1 MGRTIECFYPGRSFP
16 SISVTGTECSLDC
29 KHCSRRY
36 LDGMVP
42 AKTPEDLL
50 SVAEALAERG
60 ARGFLLSG
68 GVDLSGRVDL
78 SGFVQAIAEIK
89 STTDLLIN
97 AHVGL
102 APTRELEALVKSGV
116 DSFSVDIYGS
126 NDTIHDVLGLDA
138 TVDDYLRVY
147 RDLVR
152 LGAQVAPHICVGI
165 DSGRLKGEKEA
176 VSLLREPRPDLLIL
190 ISLIPTRG
198 TPFQGIAPP
207 SREMMLEVVRHA
219 RSELPGTKLL
229 LGCMRSKSDRS
240 WEPDLV
246 DAGLDG
252 IVLPAPGTVEKLR
265 KSGYSVKKRAEC
277 CALI

>member
-50 SVAEALAERG
+50 SIAEALTERG

-68 GVDLSGRVDL
+68 GVDRSGKVDL
-78 SGFVQAIAEIK
+78 SEFVPSIAEIK
-89 STTDLLIN
+89 SSTDLLIN

-102 APTRELEALVKSGV
+102 MPTEELEALVKAGV
-116 DSFSVDIYGS
+116 DSFSIDIYGS
-126 NDTIHDVLGLDA
+126 NDTIRDVLGLGA
-138 TVDDYLRVY
+138 TVNDYLRVY

-152 LGAQVAPHICVGI
+152 LDASVAPHICVGI
-165 DSGRLKGEKEA
+165 DHGIIKGEKEA
-176 VSLLREPRPDLLIL
+176 IKRLREPEPALLVL
-190 ISLIPTRG
+190 ISLIPARG
-198 TPFQGIAPP
+198 TAFQGVTPP
-207 SREMMLEVVRHA
+207 SREMMLDIVGNA
-219 RSELPGTKLL
+219 RSELPRTKLV

-240 WEPDLV
+240 WELDLV
-246 DAGLDG
+246 EAGLDG

-265 KSGYSVKKRAEC
+265 KNGYSVKKRSEC
-277 CALI
+277 CALV